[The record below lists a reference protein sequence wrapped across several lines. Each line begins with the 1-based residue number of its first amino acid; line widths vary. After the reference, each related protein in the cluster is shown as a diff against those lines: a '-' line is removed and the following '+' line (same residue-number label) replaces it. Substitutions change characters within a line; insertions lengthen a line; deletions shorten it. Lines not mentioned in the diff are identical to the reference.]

1 MQSRYRPPQPRQTA
15 TADRPCLPQCDV
27 PHRSH
32 AFNSAEQLRP
42 EHPLPRRGAY
52 V

>member
-1 MQSRYRPPQPRQTA
+1 MRSRYHRPQPRQTA
-15 TADRPCLPQCDV
+15 TATALACCNERLLRC
-27 PHRSH
+27 H
-32 AFNSAEQLRP
+32 AFNSAEQPPP

>member
-1 MQSRYRPPQPRQTA
+1 MRSRYRPPQPRQTA
-15 TADRPCLPQCDV
+15 LACSNGGSLRC
-27 PHRSH
+27 H
-32 AFNSAEQLRP
+32 AFNTTELPRP

>member
-1 MQSRYRPPQPRQTA
+1 MRSRYRPPQPRQTA
-15 TADRPCLPQCDV
+15 TATALACCNGEPL
-27 PHRSH
+27 RSH
-32 AFNSAEQLRP
+32 SFNRAEQLRP